1 MSDRPPLLKDVVD
14 ALTGLVQHQ
23 RSIREPTLFDAGV
36 RAELIFIRLR
46 YGGLPDSITRRL
58 TEIDDEAMKEDSSK
72 VYALAGTE
80 LREHV
85 ERVAGD
91 AAYTQTIRAANYY
104 REKMGLKPFDAE
116 GWLPWERRPLT

>member
-1 MSDRPPLLKDVVD
+1 MSDRPLLLKSVVD
-14 ALTGLVQHQ
+14 ALTELVRHQ

-36 RAELIFIRLR
+36 RAELTFIRLH

-58 TEIDDEAMKEDSSK
+58 TEIDAEAMKEDSSK

-85 ERVAGD
+85 ERIASD
-91 AAYTQTIRAANYY
+91 AAFAQTIRAANYY
-104 REKMGLKPFDAE
+104 RAKMGLKPLDAD
-116 GWLPWERRPLT
+116 GWLPEERRPLT